1 LFNPPLAS
9 GTGAASSLSV
19 SITDASLIAASSD
32 GTQGSNRNIEAMYA
46 LRNQALINGQNPTDY
61 YSGIVFN
68 VGNAA
73 SNANAE
79 QSASN
84 LVLQQLNDQRSSVS
98 GVSLDEEAAN
108 LMRYQQAYAASA
120 QVVSTIN
127 SMLQTVINMK
137 SS

>member
-1 LFNPPLAS
+1 
-9 GTGAASSLSV
+9 
-19 SITDASLIAASSD
+19 
-32 GTQGSNRNIEAMYA
+32 MYA
-46 LRNQALINGQNPTDY
+46 LRNQAIITGQSPTDY

-68 VGNAA
+68 VGNTA
-73 SNANAE
+73 SNASAE

-84 LVLQQLNDQRSSVS
+84 LVLRQLNDQRSSVS

-127 SMLQTVINMK
+127 SMLETVINMK

>member
-1 LFNPPLAS
+1 
-9 GTGAASSLSV
+9 
-19 SITDASLIAASSD
+19 
-32 GTQGSNRNIEAMYA
+32 
-46 LRNQALINGQNPTDY
+46 
-61 YSGIVFN
+61 VFN